1 MGGPRKKHYFFDLV
15 LVSLWP
21 TQSKGIFR
29 VTGTEQIT
37 EDDAPLSDE
46 MTASLCK
53 DLSIALA
60 KFPKIRLGH
69 LPTPLEPMDRLSE
82 LLGGPRLWVKRDDC
96 TGLSSGGNK
105 TRKLEY
111 LMADAQAQGAD
122 TIITQ
127 GATQSNHAR
136 QTAAAAAKLGMACHI
151 LLEDRTGSN
160 DPSYTLNGNVLL
172 DRLHGASVS
181 KRGGG
186 ADMNAEME
194 SLAETLL
201 ADGKT
206 PYIIP
211 GGGSNPIGA
220 LGYVNC
226 ARELAEQAAAIGL
239 SIDAFVHATGSSGT
253 QAGLVA
259 GLAAI
264 QSDIHLLG
272 IGVRAPQEKQ
282 EQMVYDLAQRT
293 ADYLGTGLQIDRAAV
308 RANCNYVGP
317 GYGMPTDGMIEAVRL
332 LAQTEGLLFDPVYS
346 GKGLDGL
353 TDLIRKGYFDGMENV
368 VFLHTGG
375 SAALFGYP
383 ETFDLPGYTN

>member
-1 MGGPRKKHYFFDLV
+1 MV
-15 LVSLWP
+15 LVNHI
-21 TQSKGIFR
+21 KGINL
-29 VTGTEQIT
+29 VTSATQINELEMSLSPEMEQ
-37 EDDAPLSDE
+37 
-46 MTASLCK
+46 SLCK
-53 DLSIALA
+53 DLSLTLA
-60 KFPKIRLGH
+60 KFPKVRLGH

-82 LLGGPRLWVKRDDC
+82 ILGGPRLWVKRDDC

-105 TRKLEY
+105 TRKLEF
-111 LMADAQAQGAD
+111 LMADAQSKGAD

-136 QTAAAAAKLGMACHI
+136 QTTAAAAKLGMECHI

-160 DPSYTLNGNVLL
+160 DNNYILNGNVLL

-181 KRGGG
+181 KRSGGS
-186 ADMNAEME
+186 DMNLEMQDF
-194 SLAETLL
+194 
-201 ADGKT
+201 ADALIEKGKK

-226 ARELAEQAAAIGL
+226 ARELTEQASEIGL
-239 SIDAFVHATGSSGT
+239 KIDALVHATGSAGT
-253 QAGLVA
+253 QAGLVT

-264 QSDIHLLG
+264 QSSIHLLG
-272 IGVRAPQEKQ
+272 IGVRAPKDKQ
-282 EQMVYDLAQRT
+282 EQMVFDLAQKT
-293 ADYLGTGLQIDRAAV
+293 ADYLDTGIEIERDKV
-308 RANCNYVGP
+308 RAICDYVGA
-317 GYGMPTDGMIEAVRL
+317 GYGLPTDGMIKAVKL
-332 LAQTEGLLFDPVYS
+332 LAQSEGLLFDPVYS

-353 TDLIRKGYFDGMENV
+353 IDQIKKGYFAGMDNV

-383 ETFDLPGYTN
+383 ETFELPGYAN